1 MNEMTGGTAP
11 AAGAAAAL
19 AGFEYQL
26 DVSVL
31 AALRLLLINKS
42 TPQIVLEPA
51 DEEDLGADIEEGA
64 PGRLTSSA
72 NVAAGYR
79 LIIQVKLAS
88 GEPWSLKDFDALL
101 KHGTKRTPASK
112 RLENRDVHYLL
123 VTSCG
128 VKGELIDLRVS
139 AFEEETA
146 RSKFPASLRNT
157 LSKDPEGRVAV
168 LADLSPQLLKFEI
181 DTLLRDILR
190 VPQVHLA
197 ECKDDLRKNA
207 RNRMLGTHQGIWT
220 YDDLH
225 ATVRAHGGYL
235 ASAPQLASF
244 VAPANFGDMLTMLQ
258 ERNAVV
264 IKGPSGSGKTIAAL
278 ALCERVREADG
289 GTQVVAVS
297 ASDDPAATRRLM
309 DTGPTLF
316 YIEDPWGQ
324 VTLRAGAD
332 AWTAQLP
339 KLLAAAR
346 PGYQYIVTTR
356 SDMLREAHATSKL
369 TRWSIELGSEAYMSG
384 ELSTIYDKRM
394 ELLAPALQ
402 ALALSFRKEALDV
415 LTTPMEIDL
424 FFTNLADGPHDKEVP
439 RAFFQ
444 RLREMAHRE
453 AVEEV
458 VTVYLRQYD
467 ACGTSAA
474 IWALLASKGQ
484 FDRNQLTA
492 FQREIRGIVP
502 EIGAGVEKLVDRLE
516 ATRHLRQPGRIV
528 SFAHP
533 GVRAGF
539 EAFLAEDWYQSE
551 CALVATLQALLNI
564 QGNCSDWAVE
574 TAARIVGAAQAL
586 AISTHDSEYQVP
598 FDDQSRDLID
608 GWLENALCDRSTDFV
623 ALLRLAADVGSKR
636 SPLCELARWFFNG
649 FRRGGHWFNDEWQPP
664 AFDDTWYEWIA
675 TDSRT
680 ATVVDRFIREQLV
693 QDHHASFGR
702 DFAEKLDRFATDTT
716 PAFVAT
722 AFHLVHSGYSDVVNT
737 VVAGAVR
744 DLAACEPLLSKAL
757 DELRKMEADASE
769 RNERWVQ
776 IADGELDTAYEDY
789 LTSAHEDDGYG
800 ATTIVEYY
808 IAATRRAGAWSDLPS
823 HPRRRELVWNWV
835 KIVRNDKKAGPAE
848 ILALLQLA
856 EGTSD
861 EKDAWELTCSHWSRE
876 FEPLLLKRFLETQD
890 CGLRAAL
897 AQCLPFASAA
907 MAAKCL
913 ASARQAAS
921 DQVKLVIALWDGCQ
935 HHADTETRLAS
946 AASLLNGDE
955 QDILNAL
962 RQSDRPAG
970 SVGLSARSLLET
982 ATEGAY
988 PSLLDRIVP
997 VIAASGG
1004 EVTAAMRRWVSETA
1018 DHKIAAR
1025 AAKFAADQQD
1035 DALLEECLAHK
1046 RADVRCVA
1054 LDCFLAKLPDP
1065 LPPEILAMAIDVGS
1079 RVRTSLVKALQSR
1092 IHPTHLP
1099 ALVRMTRDTWSDA
1112 EPHHDEPA
1120 SYPIARSAVKAIA
1133 CYASLNIE
1141 LAEHFIEIA
1150 HTTKDRDLSRLCLRV
1165 AAANFPLE
1173 VQARLWGIVHDQKL
1187 GIIRLDAIDAL
1198 AFAPSI
1204 KPEILDGLTGE
1215 AIAETHVAFAP
1226 SLTRLIASH
1235 LPPTDAAH
1243 ALSVISSRPSCRS
1256 LALVGAVALHQRD
1269 PRLAETALSFL
1280 PEGHDARRLLDA
1292 PTGMKLP
1299 MSVLDGLGD
1308 IHLRQWIGFAL
1319 EDRIKIE

>member
-1 MNEMTGGTAP
+1 MDEVLGGPAP

-42 TPQIVLEPA
+42 TAQVVLEPD
-51 DEEDLGADIEEGA
+51 DEEDLGADIEEHA
-64 PGRLTSSA
+64 PGRLTSNVA
-72 NVAAGYR
+72 VAAGYR
-79 LIIQVKLAS
+79 LIIQVKLVS
-88 GEPWSLKDFDALL
+88 GEPWSLEDFDTLL
-101 KHGTKRTPASK
+101 KHGTKRTPACK
-112 RLENRDVHYLL
+112 RLENPDVHYLL

-128 VKGELIDLRVS
+128 VKGKLIDLRVS
-139 AFEEETA
+139 TFEEETD

-157 LSKDPEGRVAV
+157 LSREPEGRVAV
-168 LADLSPQLLKFEI
+168 LADLSPQLLKFETE
-181 DTLLRDILR
+181 TLLRDILR
-190 VPQVHLA
+190 VPQVNLA
-197 ECKDDLRKNA
+197 KCKDDLRKNA
-207 RNRMLGTHQGIWT
+207 RTRMLGTHQGIWT
-220 YDDLH
+220 YEDLH
-225 ATVRAHGGYL
+225 CTIRAHGGYL

-278 ALCERVREADG
+278 ALCEKVREADG

-297 ASDDPAATRRLM
+297 ASDDPAATRRLI

-332 AWTAQLP
+332 AWTSQLP
-339 KLLAAAR
+339 RLLAAAR
-346 PGYQYIVTTR
+346 PGYQYIVTSR

-369 TRWSIELGSEAYMSG
+369 TPWSIELGSEAYMSG
-384 ELSTIYDKRM
+384 ELATIYDKRI

-402 ALALSFRKEALDV
+402 ALALSFRKDALDV

-453 AVEEV
+453 AVEEI

-467 ACGTSAA
+467 GCGTSAA
-474 IWALLASKGQ
+474 IWGLLAAKGQ

-492 FQREIRGIVP
+492 FQREIRSFAP
-502 EIGAGVEKLVDRLE
+502 DIGAGVEKLVDRLE

-551 CALVATLQALLNI
+551 RALVATLQALLNI
-564 QGNCSDWAVE
+564 RGSCSDWAAE
-574 TAARIVGAAQAL
+574 TAARIVGAAQDL
-586 AISTHDSEYQVP
+586 AISIHNPEYQIP

-608 GWLENALCDRSTDFV
+608 GWLEIALCDGSTDFV
-623 ALLRLAADVGSKR
+623 ALLRLAADAGSKK

-649 FRRGGHWFNDEWQPP
+649 FRRGGHWFNNEWQPP
-664 AFDDTWYEWIA
+664 SFDGAWYEWIA
-675 TDSRT
+675 GDPRT
-680 ATVVDRFIREQLV
+680 ATVVDRFIREQLL

-702 DFAEKLDRFATDTT
+702 DFAEKLDRFGIDTT

-722 AFHLVHSGYSDVVNT
+722 AFHLVHSGHSDVVNT

-744 DLAACEPLLSKAL
+744 DLTACEPLLIKAL
-757 DELRKMEADASE
+757 DELRKIEAAASE
-769 RNERWVQ
+769 RHEQWIQ
-776 IADGELDTAYEDY
+776 IEDGELDAAYEDY
-789 LTSAHEDDGYG
+789 LTSAYEDDGYG
-800 ATTIVEYY
+800 ATTIAEYY
-808 IAATRRAGAWSDLPS
+808 IAAKRQAGAWSDIFS
-823 HPRRRELVWNWV
+823 HPRGRELLWTWV
-835 KIVRNDKKAGPAE
+835 KVVRNDKKATPAE

-856 EGTSD
+856 QGANE
-861 EKDAWELTCSHWSRE
+861 EKDAWEMACFHWSPE
-876 FEPLLLKRFLETQD
+876 FEPRLIERYLKSGD
-890 CGLRAAL
+890 DDLRSAL
-897 AQCLPFASAA
+897 IQCLPFASAA
-907 MAAKCL
+907 TSAQCL
-913 ASARQAAS
+913 ASARQYAL
-921 DQVKLVIALWDGCQ
+921 DRVKLVIALWDGCR
-935 HHADTETRLAS
+935 HHADVEACLKS
-946 AASLLNGDE
+946 AALLLDEAE

-962 RQSDRPAG
+962 RESGEPAG
-970 SVGLSARSLLET
+970 IVGLSARSVLE
-982 ATEGAY
+982 AAAEKAS
-988 PSLLDRIVP
+988 PFVLDRIVR

-1004 EVTAAMRRWVSETA
+1004 DVAAATRCWLAETA

-1025 AAKFAADQQD
+1025 AAAFTADLRD
-1035 DALLEECLAHK
+1035 DVLLQSCLTHK
-1046 RADVRCVA
+1046 RADVRGVA
-1054 LDCFLAKLPDP
+1054 LSYFLAELPDP
-1065 LPPEILAMAIDVGS
+1065 LPPEILAMAIDRGS
-1079 RVRTSLVKALQSR
+1079 RVRTLLVKALQSR
-1092 IHPTHLP
+1092 IHSAHLP
-1099 ALVRMTRDTWSDA
+1099 ALVRMTRDSWSDA

-1120 SYPIARSAVKAIA
+1120 SYPIARRAVKAIA
-1133 CYASLNIE
+1133 CHPSLDIE
-1141 LAEHFIEIA
+1141 LAAHFIEIA
-1150 HTTKDRDLSRLCLRV
+1150 SNTKDRDLSKLCLKV
-1165 AAANFPLE
+1165 AAANFPLV
-1173 VQARLWGIVHDQKL
+1173 VQERLWAIVHDQTL

-1215 AIAETHVAFAP
+1215 AIAVAHVAFAP

-1235 LPPTDAAH
+1235 LPLWEAAH
-1243 ALSVISSRPSCRS
+1243 ALAVISSRPSCRS
-1256 LALVGAVALHQRD
+1256 LALVGAVALHHRD
-1269 PRLAETALSFL
+1269 PRLAETVLSFL
-1280 PEGHDARRLLDA
+1280 PEGHQAKRLLDPPA
-1292 PTGMKLP
+1292 GKKLP
-1299 MSVLDGLGD
+1299 MRVLDGLGD

-1319 EDRIKIE
+1319 EDRIKVE